1 MSLRTDWEE
10 QKKKL
15 GRMAIKPSLFKQ
27 DLGPVLD
34 DYEKADDLVRS
45 LLFSTD
51 VKKCEAAKKD
61 RLKKSGKAAQIVLDY
76 DNILKS
82 ELAKATPMQKIVIN
96 DALNTLTDI
105 TAHLRMTFQPQ

>member
-1 MSLRTDWEE
+1 MCNRS
-10 QKKKL
+10 
-15 GRMAIKPSLFKQ
+15 
-27 DLGPVLD
+27 VLTIF
-34 DYEKADDLVRS
+34 AMVGVTAVGIWAATIVAR
-45 LLFSTD
+45 
-51 VKKCEAAKKD
+51 EAAKKD